1 MGNEWKYEPCDRA
14 MTYGY
19 TLWVRQG
26 ELGPVYQLTKDG
38 LPPPEGHGGYYKLE
52 PLLILKGL

>member
-1 MGNEWKYEPCDRA
+1 